1 MTMLRAVIFDMDGVI
16 VDSHPIHKKTWRTF
30 LDLIGKEVS
39 DNELNFIMEG
49 RKREEILKHFLG
61 ELSDEQIQILGLQKE
76 KLFLQ
81 ESAAIQPINGLR
93 PFLQELQTS
102 GIRLAVASS
111 GSAGRVNDMVLSLD
125 LCSYFQAIVTGDQVA
140 HGKPDPAIFRL
151 ASERLSVSPAETLV
165 FEDSVSGVMAAKAA
179 AMKCIGVATN
189 SVVPTLLEAGAD
201 QIVSDFSTISCD
213 LVRQLF

>member
-1 MTMLRAVIFDMDGVI
+1 MLHAVIFDMDGVI
-16 VDSHPIHKKTWRTF
+16 VDSHPIHKKTWRKF
-30 LDLIGKEVS
+30 LELMGKKVS
-39 DNELNFIMEG
+39 EKELNFIMEG
-49 RKREEILKHFLG
+49 RKRDEILRHFLG
-61 ELSDEQIQILGLQKE
+61 ELSEEQIQNLVLQKE
-76 KLFLQ
+76 QMFLQ

-125 LCSYFQAIVTGDQVA
+125 LCRYFQAIVTGDQVA

-189 SVVPTLLEAGAD
+189 GVVPMLLEAGAD
-201 QIVSDFSTISCD
+201 QIVSDFTTVSCD
-213 LVRQLF
+213 LVRQLFS